1 MKYDLRHYYASVMR
15 RPPRRGAWIEIDLE
29 ALNFERIPVA
39 PRAGGRGLKCHGASR
54 EVFGVAVAPR
64 AGGRGLK
71 CLPERGY

>member
-39 PRAGGRGLKCHGASR
+39 PRAGGRGLKC
-54 EVFGVAVAPR
+54 
-64 AGGRGLK
+64 
-71 CLPERGY
+71 LPERGY